1 MALDFDEDIDWD
13 EIFCTRDTE
22 DASEVIPTDSNSDL
36 DVDYNP
42 RDIES
47 GREDSEEVG
56 PAIQLQRTQLLRE
69 NLQRQGKD
77 VAGPIR
83 QVLTA
88 MDEAGID
95 LTILLD
101 GVSWGTPDCIQDA
114 KIRYAR
120 STLLS
125 SKELLSIL
133 RRWRKPPRPT
143 GSKDK
148 RPKGAKHTLDSF
160 AGECCQDMLD
170 QELESI
176 AGLFVSPAGDD
187 IKEETLTSLVF
198 DEMIEE
204 MKTHAPTLWCILR
217 GLAYTPEQEKR
228 NTEKNPDKVRS
239 KIRQA

>member
-13 EIFCTRDTE
+13 EIFCARDTE
-22 DASEVIPTDSNSDL
+22 DASEVIPTDSDSDL

-47 GREDSEEVG
+47 GREDSEEEVG

-101 GVSWGTPDCIQDA
+101 GVSWA
-114 KIRYAR
+114 VFY
-120 STLLS
+120 S
-125 SKELLSIL
+125 
-133 RRWRKPPRPT
+133 PPRV
-143 GSKDK
+143 S
-148 RPKGAKHTLDSF
+148 
-160 AGECCQDMLD
+160 M
-170 QELESI
+170 ESSW
-176 AGLFVSPAGDD
+176 SPQVLMESSWSPHGVL
-187 IKEETLTSLVF
+187 IIS
-198 DEMIEE
+198 
-204 MKTHAPTLWCILR
+204 
-217 GLAYTPEQEKR
+217 
-228 NTEKNPDKVRS
+228 
-239 KIRQA
+239 